1 LFSAPQLTRDP
12 LGSGYIL
19 VMRIQLSQ
27 FRVAS
32 AVFAL
37 ACMGCGAGWSRRPL
51 NSLGPISA
59 RQQVQVWHSGRAD
72 ILHKVRVDSTQL
84 AGIPFHK
91 PLTCDSCYVVIPRA
105 QIDSVRVGELVDGLW
120 RSTALAL
127 GVLFTV
133 GIVYCARRDCGGT

>member
-1 LFSAPQLTRDP
+1 MFSAPQLTRDP

-32 AVFAL
+32 AVLAL